1 MGLAIGAHG
10 ANIQYARKI
19 EGITNIEIEENT
31 CTFKISGE
39 VSDLSSRHDS
49 SAELSFT
56 FQSMEVVK
64 RARSMLEYGEESV
77 NVPRNLVGK
86 VIGKNGRVIQEIV
99 DKSGVVRVK
108 IEGDN
113 EPEPI
118 QPREEGQVPFVFVG
132 TMESIG
138 NAKIL
143 LEYHLSHLKVCVS
156 EKSSMTRL

>member
-10 ANIQYARKI
+10 ANIQTARKLD
-19 EGITNIEIEENT
+19 GVSNIELEENT

-39 VSDLSSRHDS
+39 SEEAVR
-49 SAELSFT
+49 
-56 FQSMEVVK
+56 K
-64 RARSMLEYGEESV
+64 ARSMLEYGEESIL
-77 NVPRNLVGK
+77 VPRNLVGK
-86 VIGKNGRVIQEIV
+86 VIGKNGRIIQEIV

-113 EPEPI
+113 EPQPV

-132 TMESIG
+132 TIESIG

-143 LEYHLSHLKVCVS
+143 LEYHLTHLKV
-156 EKSSMTRL
+156 RN